1 MEKSVFSRLSL
12 GKTQEMLEQIGIVVK
27 KSNGDMRSYAD
38 ILNDLALK
46 WNSLN
51 NTTQQQIALQMAKIL
66 VTGMATYHV

>member
-1 MEKSVFSRLSL
+1 ME
-12 GKTQEMLEQIGIVVK
+12 KTQEMLEGIGIAIK
-27 KSNGDMRSYAD
+27 NSNGDMRSYSD
-38 ILNDLALK
+38 ILDDLALR